1 MSPLHLGCSPW
12 LLPSDCSAALLTRQ
26 AQFAERIGFGS
37 FWLPETHFGHN
48 AIPEPLMLLA
58 AVAAATQ
65 HIRLAT
71 SSYLLPLRHPL
82 QAAEQVAVL
91 DQLSC
96 GRVILGVGRGYAPEL
111 FEAFRIERSAK
122 RELFAECLAAM
133 RAAWS
138 GCVVGGGEARIG
150 PRPVQQP
157 HPPVWVA
164 AFGPKALAQAGAL
177 GLPYLAS
184 PMESLATLED
194 NHAQHRAACRS
205 AGHAVP
211 EATPVMRTVFV
222 SEDRRRVAEVRSM
235 LENRMTQMR
244 ARGAPLVRSDPGRV
258 EDWALIG
265 SPQQVRQQIARY
277 RERLGMSHL
286 IATQL
291 HLAGFDE
298 KSCEGSLTA
307 LAELV
312 REDS

>member
-12 LLPSDCSAALLTRQ
+12 LLPADGSAALLTQQ
-26 AQFAERIGFGS
+26 AQFAERTGFDS

-91 DQLSC
+91 DQLSR

-111 FEAFRIERSAK
+111 FAAFRVERSAK
-122 RELFAECLAAM
+122 REIFADCLAAM
-133 RAAWS
+133 RQAWS
-138 GCVVGGGEARIG
+138 GETLLGTGSRLG

-184 PMESLATLED
+184 PMESLATLAD
-194 NHAQHRAACRS
+194 NHAQHRAACAA
-205 AGHAVP
+205 AGHALP
-211 EATPVMRTVFV
+211 DAIPVMRTVFV
-222 SEDRRRVAEVRSM
+222 NDSPRRIAEVRA
-235 LENRMTQMR
+235 LLQGRMAQMR
-244 ARGAPLVRSDPGRV
+244 GRGVALVRAEPGEV

-265 SPQQVRQQIARY
+265 SAQQVREQIAHY
-277 RERLGMSHL
+277 RERLGMTHL
-286 IATQL
+286 IATQV

-298 KSCEGSLTA
+298 STCEQSLSA

-312 REDS
+312 RGNS